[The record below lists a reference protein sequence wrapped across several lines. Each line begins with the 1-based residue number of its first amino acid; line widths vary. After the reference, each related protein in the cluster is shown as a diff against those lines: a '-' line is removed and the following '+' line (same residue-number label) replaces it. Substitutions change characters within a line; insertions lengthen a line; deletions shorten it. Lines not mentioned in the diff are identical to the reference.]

1 MTMNR
6 IDRYFYIPAEKVKD
20 VTEKPIAD
28 RKSFVKKVTEFLN
41 KNQGVIVSENRN
53 GGIFEI
59 AYPEDKPLPVKGW
72 RINCCGYYNKQRVN
86 RCIPDKRIKE
96 GKAIAKEIA
105 EINSHAVSIYA
116 HINAVAE
123 KYRLRF
129 EMCIQNDRLYSYYG
143 GYYEHCN
150 AYLLAVPVCLD
161 QDGLKNDYIV
171 PPEITEITES
181 QFIAI
186 TKEGQ
191 TLNAQN
197 IGKKE
202 CSVQDGR
209 CTFDE

>member
-1 MTMNR
+1 MNR
-6 IDRYFYIPAEKVKD
+6 IDRYFYIPEEKVGD

-28 RKSFVKKVTEFLN
+28 RKEFVKKVTCFLN

-59 AYPEDKPLPVKGW
+59 AYPENKPFPVKGW
-72 RINCCGYYNKQRVN
+72 RLNGYGYFNNERVN
-86 RCIPDKRIKE
+86 KCIPDKRTKE
-96 GKAIAKEIA
+96 GKLIAKEMA

-123 KYRLRF
+123 KYGLRV
-129 EMCIQNDRLYSYYG
+129 EMCIQNGRLYSYYG

-150 AYLLAVPVCLD
+150 AYLLAVPATGDRALSP
-161 QDGLKNDYIV
+161 DYIV

-186 TKEGQ
+186 TKEDGC
-191 TLNAQN
+191 LNSKED
-197 IGKKE
+197 KK
-202 CSVQDGR
+202 
-209 CTFDE
+209 